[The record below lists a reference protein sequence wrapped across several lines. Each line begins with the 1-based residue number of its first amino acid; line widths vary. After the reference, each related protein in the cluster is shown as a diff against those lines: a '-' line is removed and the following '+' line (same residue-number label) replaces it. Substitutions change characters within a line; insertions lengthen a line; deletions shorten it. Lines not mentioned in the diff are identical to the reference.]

1 MSTETTEGP
10 FVAPAIDEAP
20 PPPPELEALSPS
32 RRAMRRAPARQIA
45 EGWQALLHNRFIL
58 SALSVVAVLL
68 LTAIVLVVIGQGS
81 GDTTGDTSSNGGVL
95 SGRGKTPVRP
105 VGGLAGTTKTTATF
119 RNGPGPTYV
128 VLGTIPRGAVLA
140 VIGRN
145 KDQSWLQVRYPPNS
159 TLKGWVDAQFLDVDG
174 DLTTLVI
181 AGPGPVPSVAV
192 TFVPTFVATQPSATE
207 TTEAEPGVTRTARPV
222 RTPTA
227 RPTRPPTRT
236 PRQFTTPTP
245 PPDLASATPLATP
258 HG

>member
-1 MSTETTEGP
+1 MSMETTEGP
-10 FVAPAIDEAP
+10 FIAPAIDEAP
-20 PPPPELEALSPS
+20 PPPPELEALSPAPRAA
-32 RRAMRRAPARQIA
+32 RRTPASQIA

-68 LTAIVLVVIGQGS
+68 LTAIVLVVIGR
-81 GDTTGDTSSNGGVL
+81 GDTTGNTSSNGGVS
-95 SGRGKTPVRP
+95 SGGGKTPVRP

-159 TLKGWVDAQFLDVDG
+159 NLKGWVDAKFLDVQG

-181 AGPGPVPSVAV
+181 AGPGPVPIVAV
-192 TFVPTFVATQPSATE
+192 TFVPTFVVEQPSATE
-207 TTEAEPGVTRTARPV
+207 TTEAQPGATRTARPP

-227 RPTRPPTRT
+227 RAIRTPTRT
-236 PRQFTTPTP
+236 PRHFTTPTP
-245 PPDLASATPLATP
+245 PPDLASATPLSTP
-258 HG
+258 G